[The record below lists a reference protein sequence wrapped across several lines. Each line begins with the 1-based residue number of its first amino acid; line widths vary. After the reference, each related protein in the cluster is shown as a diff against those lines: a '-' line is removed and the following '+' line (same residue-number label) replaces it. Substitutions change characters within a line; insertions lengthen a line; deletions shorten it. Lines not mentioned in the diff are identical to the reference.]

1 MSERKKIFIL
11 SMIFDPWGGSESIW
25 FENTPALQSMGYEV
39 TVLKRKIKWAH
50 PNFLKLATDQV
61 KLIEL
66 VEKSRLFRILKKN
79 TLARWVLGSF
89 EIASLD
95 SMHLNFYRQVK
106 KDRPAMVLI
115 NQGINFD
122 GLPFGFLCK
131 KLGIP
136 YAFLSHKAVDFYWPP
151 TNERKLM
158 LEAIRGS
165 RQNFFVSKQNLE
177 ITQGQFGVKIPNAL
191 LVQYPI
197 KRFVEPV
204 PFPEITDFLEL
215 ACIGRIFLIDKGQ
228 DILLRVLALDKWR
241 NRKIR
246 ISFVGSGPDEK
257 ALKEM
262 VVYLELINVEFKG
275 FLDTSDIWSSF
286 HGLILPSRS
295 EGFAMVVQEAMAAGR
310 VVIATRAGGNSELI
324 EDDENGF
331 LAEANVTSL
340 DEALERAWNRK
351 IEFEEMGKLA
361 FKKFNFS
368 YSDFPKNDFAQK
380 LNSLINGQ

>member
-1 MSERKKIFIL
+1 
-11 SMIFDPWGGSESIW
+11 
-25 FENTPALQSMGYEV
+25 
-39 TVLKRKIKWAH
+39 
-50 PNFLKLATDQV
+50 
-61 KLIEL
+61 
-66 VEKSRLFRILKKN
+66 
-79 TLARWVLGSF
+79 
-89 EIASLD
+89 
-95 SMHLNFYRQVK
+95 
-106 KDRPAMVLI
+106 
-115 NQGINFD
+115 
-122 GLPFGFLCK
+122 
-131 KLGIP
+131 
-136 YAFLSHKAVDFYWPP
+136 
-151 TNERKLM
+151 
-158 LEAIRGS
+158 
-165 RQNFFVSKQNLE
+165 
-177 ITQGQFGVKIPNAL
+177 
-191 LVQYPI
+191 
-197 KRFVEPV
+197 
-204 PFPEITDFLEL
+204 
-215 ACIGRIFLIDKGQ
+215 
-228 DILLRVLALDKWR
+228 
-241 NRKIR
+241 
-246 ISFVGSGPDEK
+246 
-257 ALKEM
+257 M